1 MTIFFPQNQA
11 FLVDHLVK
19 LRKPKLKDK
28 QMNGI
33 EIALQLRLFGLQ
45 QVQIEFLHH
54 YHKIRYLIP
63 LLQIMMVVFL
73 DQLLVAVD
81 KLDLS
86 KEILAITVAPPQF
99 RQFLIGQHVDVFNNR
114 VQMKLR
120 LDVVAFAEIPEE
132 DQVEGVVEGVRSL
145 RT

>member
-11 FLVDHLVK
+11 ILVDHFVK

-45 QVQIEFLHH
+45 QVQIKFLHH
-54 YHKIRYLIP
+54 YHQIRYLIP

-86 KEILAITVAPPQF
+86 KEILAIAVAPPQF
-99 RQFLIGQHVDVFNNR
+99 RQFLIGQHVDIFNNR
-114 VQMKLR
+114 VQMELR